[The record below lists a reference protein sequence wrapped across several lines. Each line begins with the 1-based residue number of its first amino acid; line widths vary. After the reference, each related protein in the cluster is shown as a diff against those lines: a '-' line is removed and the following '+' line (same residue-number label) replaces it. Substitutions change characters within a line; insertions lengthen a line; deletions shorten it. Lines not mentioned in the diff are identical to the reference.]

1 MSHNNLSRPGYCSI
15 WKVVLRPMNLICGF
29 DSSSNFIISISFCI
43 FFFFPF
49 EGKIILERKWRS
61 ERYIFFFVPVKNNS
75 FDLIFL
81 EFWMIKNMDKSMF
94 LIKHSG
100 DIRRELFIHT
110 SLFIQCNFVK
120 YNIRDVLKQIGWG
133 SSDA

>member
-1 MSHNNLSRPGYCSI
+1 
-15 WKVVLRPMNLICGF
+15 
-29 DSSSNFIISISFCI
+29 
-43 FFFFPF
+43 
-49 EGKIILERKWRS
+49 
-61 ERYIFFFVPVKNNS
+61 
-75 FDLIFL
+75 
-81 EFWMIKNMDKSMF
+81 MIKNMDKSMF

>member
-1 MSHNNLSRPGYCSI
+1 MTFR
-15 WKVVLRPMNLICGF
+15 KV
-29 DSSSNFIISISFCI
+29 
-43 FFFFPF
+43 
-49 EGKIILERKWRS
+49 
-61 ERYIFFFVPVKNNS
+61 YFFFVPARDNS

-81 EFWMIKNMDKSMF
+81 EFWMIKNMDKSML